1 MDRLYQDLT
10 RNKKISVHL
19 SEFPI
24 PNPKLI
30 NSELE
35 SQTNIAREITSLG
48 LSLRKKQQ
56 IKVRQPL
63 QKMIIPVKNELQKK
77 YIVNILG

>member
-19 SEFPI
+19 SEFPS
-24 PNPKLI
+24 PNLALI

-35 SQTNIAREITSLG
+35 SQTNIAREITSLA

-63 QKMIIPVKNELQKK
+63 EKMIIPVKNELQKNALK
-77 YIVNILG
+77 M